1 MLMIIPVIVVLIALF
16 IVYGTITGKTNNI
29 FDHTINTIFA
39 IFGFIAE
46 LLGKV
51 LYTVPF
57 FLGVACAVYVIPNV
71 SKYGFFVTIS
81 TILCVSVIPLYIY
94 SHGLAIMSVGVI
106 ISLIPF
112 TTNFIFG
119 SVLMSGNS
127 VQIDLFWNII
137 VSTIVISFGIIIAQI
152 GKVQHSKWGFNW

>member
-1 MLMIIPVIVVLIALF
+1 MLMIIPMIVVLTALS

-46 LLGKV
+46 LLGKL
-51 LYTVPF
+51 LYTAPF
-57 FLGVACAVYVIPNV
+57 FIGLVCTVYVIPNV
-71 SKYGFFVTIS
+71 SKYGFFVS
-81 TILCVSVIPLYIY
+81 LSAILVIAIIPLLVY
-94 SHGLAIMSVGVI
+94 STGLAIMNVGVL
-106 ISLIPF
+106 ISLLPF

-137 VSTIVISFGIIIAQI
+137 VSTIVISIGIIIAQV
-152 GKVQHSKWGFNW
+152 GKVQHSKYGFNW